1 MRDAFG
7 GVFMMRLMLVFVFIF
22 VAFTAISLNY
32 AKAFRIKNSVIDFVE
47 QQEIMDLDKLFQS
60 AGDSRLKIL
69 DGILDK
75 AKYNKECQ
83 NVDSNGKISRE
94 AMDGKAYCYRG
105 IIIEQSELIDRTIVY
120 NVYTYADWNLGALNM
135 ILALGGRSRNSE
147 HVINGSWEISGEAR
161 VVKRNYD
168 HKRSWKKWM

>member
-7 GVFMMRLMLVFVFIF
+7 GIFMIRLMLVFVFIF

-32 AKAFRIKNSVIDFVE
+32 AKAFRIKNKIIDFVE
-47 QQEIMDLDKLFQS
+47 QEEIMDLDSAFNSANGSNLEKL
-60 AGDSRLKIL
+60 DRIL
-69 DGILDK
+69 DD

-83 NVDSNGKISRE
+83 NVESNGKISRE
-94 AMDGKAYCYRG
+94 ALDGKAYCYRG
-105 IIIEQSELIDRTIVY
+105 IIIEESAIIDRTIVY

-135 ILALGGRSRNSE
+135 ILALGGQSRNSK

-161 VVKRNYD
+161 VVKREYD
-168 HKRSWKKWM
+168 IKWS